1 MFTWPLRI
9 FFFIITALC
18 FLYGAYVIGLIFVGL
33 LALQYR
39 AYEFIALAF
48 CIDCYFSPEPIMFWY
63 TTVITIT
70 VFLGIVL
77 QPFIRR
83 NHRYES

>member
-1 MFTWPLRI
+1 MSSWPLRV
-9 FFFIITALC
+9 FFFIVTALC
-18 FLYGAYVIGLIFVGL
+18 FLYGAYIIGTIFVAA

-39 AYEFIALAF
+39 AYEFIVLAF

-63 TTVITIT
+63 TTVITT
-70 VFLGIVL
+70 VVFLGIAL

-83 NHRYES
+83 NHVIE

>member
-1 MFTWPLRI
+1 MISWPFRII
-9 FFFIITALC
+9 FFFIITLC
-18 FLYGAYVIGLIFVGL
+18 FLYGAYIVGLIFVTL

-63 TTVITIT
+63 TSVITAI
-70 VFLGIVL
+70 VFGGIFL

-83 NHRYES
+83 NQRFE

>member
-1 MFTWPLRI
+1 MFSWPLRI
-9 FFFIITALC
+9 IMFFVTTLC
-18 FLYGAYVIGLIFVGL
+18 FLYGAYVVGLIFVIL
-33 LALQYR
+33 LSLQYR

-63 TTVITIT
+63 TTVITIM
-70 VFLGIVL
+70 VFFGIFL

-83 NHRYES
+83 NGRYE

>member
-1 MFTWPLRI
+1 MSAWYLRI
-9 FFFIITALC
+9 FFFVATTLC
-18 FLYGAYVIGLIFVGL
+18 FLYGAYIVGLIFVGF

-39 AYEFIALAF
+39 AYEFVALAF

-63 TTVITIT
+63 TAVVTAV